1 MRIVINI
8 TFAIEIFISGTTI
21 FLSSYNIKETIRLYF
36 HQIVTKMKILTIIV
50 RNMISVRFI
59 FYLIITLKLREL
71 VDWILLET
79 ACPEQP

>member
-8 TFAIEIFISGTTI
+8 TFAIEIFISDTPI

>member
-8 TFAIEIFISGTTI
+8 TFAIEIFISSTPI

-79 ACPEQP
+79 ACPEQA

>member
-8 TFAIEIFISGTTI
+8 TFAIEIFISGTPI

-79 ACPEQP
+79 ACPEQA

>member
-8 TFAIEIFISGTTI
+8 TFAIEIFISGTPI

-50 RNMISVRFI
+50 TNVVSVI
-59 FYLIITLKLREL
+59 LSNNNINLREL
-71 VDWILLET
+71 VEWIVLEVS
-79 ACPEQP
+79 CFEQP

>member
-8 TFAIEIFISGTTI
+8 TFAIEIFISGTPI
-21 FLSSYNIKETIRLYF
+21 LLSSYNIKETIRLHF
-36 HQIVTKMKILTIIV
+36 HQSVTKMKILTIIV